1 LTVTDSSDI
10 ERFSGEIV
18 VASRI
23 VDTLS
28 SGLYENPAACLK
40 ELINNSY
47 DADATTVSVHVKPD
61 ADLILIDDNGTGMDR
76 EEFERNFER
85 IAESHKR
92 DDGDITAGGRKQ
104 IGKIGIGFIAA
115 NELCNVMEIESTKK
129 GSTELLR
136 VKINFEDMR
145 KDPSERR
152 RGEDGLGVAKGD
164 YEGVVVTKA
173 DAGEHFTR
181 IVLTAMSDNAREA
194 MVAVHSK
201 APDEPAPSL
210 YGLKPETV
218 ADRLALDNLRAW
230 DELDL
235 YSQTMLG
242 VALNVPVAYP
252 PEWIDDPF
260 RSELRYFERSAA
272 KFKFDVLYD
281 GTSLRKPVVLHDGDH
296 RSLLHTWK
304 HKGNAVSARGYFF
317 ARQGALKP
325 IDINGVLIRVRGA
338 AVGGY
343 DRDYLDFPTT
353 TGPLFQDWI
362 SGEVWA
368 DDRLEEAMNIDRK
381 TLRTT
386 HPAFIELQQVV
397 HAQLRLVLTRVR
409 KELYGAGSEER
420 RTARARRES
429 ERLTHV
435 LSTTGSKIGRQG
447 VREVQRTWLEPRP
460 SATGANRET
469 QAKEQTT
476 ELLRKYTVAEFYE
489 VCIDAAA
496 EVLDRAQL
504 ERFITALTRRL
515 RQK

>member
-1 LTVTDSSDI
+1 MTVTDSRDE

-61 ADLILIDDNGTGMDR
+61 ADLILIEDNGTGMDR
-76 EEFERNFER
+76 AEFERNFER

-92 DDGDITAGGRKQ
+92 DDGDTTGRGRKQ

-115 NELCNVMEIESTKK
+115 NELCNVMEIQSTKE
-129 GSTELLR
+129 GSPDLLH

-145 KDPSERR
+145 KDPAERR
-152 RGEDGLGVAKGD
+152 RGADGLGVAKGD
-164 YEGVVVTKA
+164 YEGVVAAQA
-173 DAGEHFTR
+173 DADEHFTR
-181 IVLTAMSDNAREA
+181 VVLTSMSANAREA

-201 APDEPAPSL
+201 TPDAPAPSL

-218 ADRLALDNLRAW
+218 ADRLALDKMRSW

-242 VALNVPVAYP
+242 VALNVPVAYAP
-252 PEWIDDPF
+252 DWISEPF
-260 RSELRYFERSAA
+260 RGELRYFEQTAA
-272 KFKFDVLYD
+272 RLKFDVIYD
-281 GTSLRKPVVLHDGDH
+281 GTRLRKPVVLHDGDH
-296 RSLLHTWK
+296 RSLLHVWQ
-304 HKGNAVSARGYFF
+304 HKGAAVSARGYFF

-325 IDINGVLIRVRGA
+325 IDINGVLIRVRNA

-353 TGPLFQDWI
+353 SGALFQDWI

-368 DDRLEEAMNIDRK
+368 DDRLEAAMNIDRK

-397 HAQLRLVLTRVR
+397 HAELRSVLTRVR
-409 KELYGAGSEER
+409 RELYGAGSQER
-420 RTARARRES
+420 RTARARRET
-429 ERLTHV
+429 ERLAEV
-435 LSTTGSKIGRQG
+435 LKTTAPQIGKKG
-447 VREVQRTWLEPRP
+447 AREVRQAWLEPRP
-460 SATGANRET
+460 LSPGDDQATQTE
-469 QAKEQTT
+469 EQTT
-476 ELLRKYTVAEFYE
+476 ELLRKYTVAELYE

-496 EVLDRAQL
+496 EVLDRDQL
-504 ERFITALTRRL
+504 KRFITALTRRL

>member
-1 LTVTDSSDI
+1 MTEPTEA

-47 DADATTVSVHVKPD
+47 DADATSVSVHVKPD
-61 ADLILIDDNGTGMDR
+61 ADLILIEDNGTGMDR

-92 DDGDITAGGRKQ
+92 DDGDATDSGRKQ

-115 NELCNVMEIESTKK
+115 NELCNVMEIESTKE
-129 GSTELLR
+129 GSTDLLQ

-145 KDPSERR
+145 KDPAERR
-152 RGEDGLGVAKGD
+152 RGKDGLGVAKGD
-164 YEGVVVTKA
+164 YDGVVVPQA
-173 DAGEHFTR
+173 DANQHFTR
-181 IVLTAMSDNAREA
+181 VVLTSMTDNAREA
-194 MVAVHSK
+194 TVAVHSK

-218 ADRLALDNLRAW
+218 ADRLALDKLRSW

-252 PEWIDDPF
+252 PDWIDEPF
-260 RSELRYFERSAA
+260 RRELRYFEQAAA
-272 KFKFDVLYD
+272 KLKFDVLYD

-296 RSLLHTWK
+296 RSLLHTWQ
-304 HKGNAVSARGYFF
+304 HKGEAVSARGYFF

-325 IDINGVLIRVRGA
+325 IDINGVLIRVRNA

-353 TGPLFQDWI
+353 SGALFQDWI

-386 HPAFIELQQVV
+386 HPAFIELQRVV
-397 HAQLRLVLTRVR
+397 HAELRSALTRVR

-420 RTARARRES
+420 RTARARRET
-429 ERLTHV
+429 ERLTEV
-435 LSTTGSKIGRQG
+435 LTATASQIGTKG
-447 VREVQRTWLEPRP
+447 AREVRRTWLAPRP
-460 SATGANRET
+460 SRPGADPAA
-469 QAKEQTT
+469 QAREQTS

-496 EVLDRAQL
+496 EVLDHDQL
-504 ERFITALTRRL
+504 ERFVKALTRRL
-515 RQK
+515 RQR